1 MDAAEGRRIAT
12 REMLPSLEGFTG
24 EGKDTNAWKA
34 VEVIQNLGY
43 CMTSSH
49 VEENGRYPKNVPA
62 SYDFKEVS
70 ENKSWTLEESL
81 SYILRDLTAE
91 TSYFTEISFNT
102 CGINMNK
109 DVCFLN

>member
-1 MDAAEGRRIAT
+1 MLPAALKSMDAAEGRRIAT
-12 REMLPSLEGFTG
+12 RAMLPSLEGFTG

-70 ENKSWTLEESL
+70 GIKSWTLERNHFHIFCVILPQKLVISL
-81 SYILRDLTAE
+81 KFRSIRVA
-91 TSYFTEISFNT
+91 
-102 CGINMNK
+102 
-109 DVCFLN
+109 